1 MRKVHN
7 PVVSLAL
14 LSVLLAF
21 SLGCSSRPSDQI
33 IAKDIQ
39 SKVAADPET
48 KDSSVAVAAK
58 QGNVTL
64 TGNVKTVAAQ
74 QKVEQIARLEPGVV
88 SLEDQT
94 SVQTDPVSAAAAPV
108 QAAPIAP
115 PAPARKAAA
124 AAPAA
129 RAVPSTLVQTAAA
142 PAPAENAAP
151 TPPQDPAP
159 AVQVAKP
166 KPQPIVIPAGT
177 VLTVRVGTS
186 LGSKTSQTGQ
196 SFPATLARSLSAR
209 GSTAIPAG
217 ASAIGTVV
225 EAKAKGKIKGEA
237 VLDLALTSITVRGR
251 NYPIETDVVQN
262 TAKGKGKRTAATTG
276 GGLAGGAL
284 IGGLAGGGKGA
295 GIGALLGGGAGL
307 IGGAMTGNQQIEI
320 PAESAISFRLARPLT
335 IPPPGK

>member
-7 PVVSLAL
+7 PVVPVAL
-14 LSVLLAF
+14 LAVLLAF
-21 SLGCSSRPSDQI
+21 SFGCSSRPSDQI

-64 TGNVKTVAAQ
+64 NGKVKTVAAQ

-88 SLEDQT
+88 SIEDQT
-94 SVQTDPVSAAAAPV
+94 SVQPDTVSAAAAPAN
-108 QAAPIAP
+108 AAPSTP
-115 PAPARKAAA
+115 PTPARKAAA
-124 AAPAA
+124 ASPAA
-129 RAVPSTLVQTAAA
+129 RTVP
-142 PAPAENAAP
+142 PAPVEKAAAP
-151 TPPQDPAP
+151 TPVEKAASTPPDNPAP
-159 AVQVAKP
+159 AAPVERP
-166 KPQPIVIPAGT
+166 KPQPIVVPAGT
-177 VLTVRVGTS
+177 VVTVRVGTS

-196 SFPATLARSLSAR
+196 TFPATLARSLSAQ
-209 GSTAIPAG
+209 GNTAIPAG
-217 ASAIGTVV
+217 ASTTGTVV

-237 VLDLALTSITVRGR
+237 VLNLALTSITVGGR
-251 NYPIETDVVQN
+251 TYPIETEVVQN

-335 IPPPGK
+335 IRPPGE

>member
-7 PVVSLAL
+7 PVVAVAL
-14 LSVLLAF
+14 LSALLAF
-21 SLGCSSRPSDQI
+21 FLGCSSRPSDQI

-64 TGNVKTVAAQ
+64 SGKVNSAAAQ

-88 SLEDQT
+88 SIENET
-94 SVQTDPVSAAAAPV
+94 SVQPDAVSAPV

-115 PAPARKAAA
+115 FAPARKAAA
-124 AAPAA
+124 PTA
-129 RAVPSTLVQTAAA
+129 RAVPPTPVQTAAA
-142 PAPAENAAP
+142 PAPVGNAAP
-151 TPPQDPAP
+151 SPPQNPAP

-166 KPQPIVIPAGT
+166 KPQPIVVPAGT
-177 VLTVRVGTS
+177 VVTVRVGTS

-196 SFPATLARSLSAR
+196 SFPATLARSLSAQ
-209 GSTAIPAG
+209 GNTAIPAG
-217 ASAIGTVV
+217 ASATGTVV

-237 VLDLALTSITVRGR
+237 VLNLALTSITVRGR
-251 NYPIETDVVQN
+251 SYPIETDVVQN

-307 IGGAMTGNQQIEI
+307 IGGAMTGNKQIEI

-335 IPPPGK
+335 IPPPGE